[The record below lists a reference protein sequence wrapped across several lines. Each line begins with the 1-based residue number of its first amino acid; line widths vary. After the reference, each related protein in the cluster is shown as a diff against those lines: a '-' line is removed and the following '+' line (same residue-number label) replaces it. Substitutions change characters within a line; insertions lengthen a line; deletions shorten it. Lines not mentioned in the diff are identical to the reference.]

1 MDEVNQEVDF
11 GVGVVKIGEKPC
23 NNWEVTWKK
32 FRKYLEDGR
41 KQNKCKSFKQNKIQ
55 SELLKDVDD
64 DEYRWLQCNAK
75 PRKTRAIQP
84 TRADG
89 RSNQV
94 KEDRSYGGPRA
105 VQVMQEI

>member
-1 MDEVNQEVDF
+1 MEEVNQRVDF
-11 GVGVVKIGEKPC
+11 EIGMVNIGEQRC

-41 KQNKCKSFKQNKIQ
+41 KQNKCKNFKQNKIQ

-64 DEYRWLQCNAK
+64 DEHRWLQCNAD
-75 PRKTRAIQP
+75 PIFQP

-89 RSNQV
+89 RNNQL
-94 KEDRSYGGPRA
+94 KEDTRYGGPRA
-105 VQVMQEI
+105 VQVMQQI

>member
-41 KQNKCKSFKQNKIQ
+41 KQNKCKSFK
-55 SELLKDVDD
+55 
-64 DEYRWLQCNAK
+64 
-75 PRKTRAIQP
+75 
-84 TRADG
+84 
-89 RSNQV
+89 
-94 KEDRSYGGPRA
+94 
-105 VQVMQEI
+105 